1 MEKRQLL
8 NCSLCSSF
16 IGFAMIFGGCSNSN
30 SDSKSHKT
38 ALHVGHFVSVFKKKV
53 KYKCDNKMIL
63 LSSNNEF
70 KCNSFPIAFY
80 SDNIKLG
87 EINSIHEDGYV
98 FPQDIIVVEEPKVMY
113 SSNEQ
118 MLDIDNILPN

>member
-8 NCSLCSSF
+8 NYSLCSSF

-30 SDSKSHKT
+30 SESKSHKI
-38 ALHVGHFVSVFKKKV
+38 ALHVGHFVSVFEKKV
-53 KYKCDNKMIL
+53 KYKCDNKMTP
-63 LSSNNEF
+63 LSNNNEF
-70 KCNSFPIAFY
+70 ECNSFPISFY

-87 EINSIHEDGYV
+87 EISSIHEDGYV
-98 FPQDIIVVEEPKVMY
+98 FPQDIIVAEEPTAMY

-118 MLDIDNILPN
+118 MMDSLLPLSK